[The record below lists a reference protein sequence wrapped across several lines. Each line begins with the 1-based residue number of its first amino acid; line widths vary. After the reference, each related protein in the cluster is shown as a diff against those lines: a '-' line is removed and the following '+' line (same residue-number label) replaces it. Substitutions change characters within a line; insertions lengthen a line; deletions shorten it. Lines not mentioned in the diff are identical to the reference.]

1 MFFDTIFMAHYNFR
15 KDLEVGKQTEKEALE
30 HLSKH
35 LNYDGA
41 EFNDDNKYDI
51 KLTIGDKFRTYEI
64 KTDLMCG
71 YTGNFALEYE
81 CRGKPSGIV
90 TTEADYWIY
99 KLDDGF
105 YQISV
110 ERLKY
115 LIDEA
120 KYFRMVSGGDKG
132 SHTKMFLFKLPLMK
146 EEMFKL

>member
-1 MFFDTIFMAHYNFR
+1 MAHYNFR
-15 KDLEVGKQTEKEALE
+15 KDLKVGQQTEKEALE
-30 HLSKH
+30 HLAKH
-35 LNYDGA
+35 LTYDEA
-41 EFNDDNKYDI
+41 EFNNDKKYDI
-51 KLTIGDKFRTYEI
+51 RVVMGEQVRTYEV

-105 YQISV
+105 YLISV
-110 ERLKY
+110 TRLKE

-120 KYFRMVSGGDKG
+120 KYFRMVSGGDRG
-132 SHTKMFLFKLPLMK
+132 SNTKMFLFKLPMMK

>member
-1 MFFDTIFMAHYNFR
+1 MAYYNFY

-30 HLSKH
+30 QLSRHTK
-35 LNYDGA
+35 YDA
-41 EFNDDNKYDI
+41 VEFNNDKKYDI
-51 KLTIGDKFRTYEI
+51 KLTLGDKFQTYEV

-71 YTGNFALEYE
+71 STGNFALEYE

-105 YQISV
+105 YLISV

-120 KYFRMVSGGDKG
+120 KYFRMVSGGDRG
-132 SHTKMFLFKLPLMK
+132 SNTKMFLFKLPLMK
-146 EEMFKL
+146 EEMKKL